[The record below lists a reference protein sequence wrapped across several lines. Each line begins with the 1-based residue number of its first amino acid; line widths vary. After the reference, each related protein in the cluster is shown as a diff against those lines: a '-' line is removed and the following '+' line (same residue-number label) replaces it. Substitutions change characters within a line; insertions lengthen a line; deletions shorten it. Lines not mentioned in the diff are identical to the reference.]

1 MVSVLSFFYFILVLD
16 FMALYSLYYVKVKV
30 NPGFSYTHKDDQDK
44 IVMSVLILSLCLLAI
59 YYVWYFIALVLN
71 IKRICN
77 SDTTSKIMF
86 FSS

>member
-1 MVSVLSFFYFILVLD
+1 MVGVLSIFYIFLVLD
-16 FMALYSLYYVKVKV
+16 FMALYSLYYVRVKV

-44 IVMSVLILSLCLLAI
+44 LVMSVLIVTLCLLAM
-59 YYVWYFIALVLN
+59 YYVWYFIAFILN

-77 SDTTSKIMF
+77 SDKTSKVIF